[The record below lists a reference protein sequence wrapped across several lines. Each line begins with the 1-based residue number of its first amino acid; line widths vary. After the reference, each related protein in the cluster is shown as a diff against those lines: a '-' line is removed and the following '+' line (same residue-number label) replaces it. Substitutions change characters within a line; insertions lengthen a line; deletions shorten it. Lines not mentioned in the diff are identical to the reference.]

1 MFTSLITAYVN
12 IIHAKFQSQSQQY
25 PIIFR
30 LLNIS
35 RENIVTLFRLPLIF
49 TFFLCVIITN
59 DYSVSLMTEKY
70 LFLFSLLY
78 PTTCITVLKSLRQK
92 IHLFFL
98 FYHIYI
104 YIYIQYYIKFPFI
117 ITLEDNDTIPNSLNV
132 PRLHNIQPF
141 AHRLS
146 KFTTNRNVS
155 IIFHQKLY

>member
-78 PTTCITVLKSLRQK
+78 PITCITVLKSLRQK
-92 IHLFFL
+92 IHLSFL

-104 YIYIQYYIKFPFI
+104 YLY
-117 ITLEDNDTIPNSLNV
+117 TILHKISIHYH
-132 PRLHNIQPF
+132 PRRQWH
-141 AHRLS
+141 HS
-146 KFTTNRNVS
+146 KQFKRASVT
-155 IIFHQKLY
+155 

>member
-49 TFFLCVIITN
+49 TYFSLCHNYKQLLRLFDDGKIFIP
-59 DYSVSLMTEKY
+59 
-70 LFLFSLLY
+70 LFLIISNNLHYSFKIIAPKDSPLLS
-78 PTTCITVLKSLRQK
+78 ILS
-92 IHLFFL
+92 
-98 FYHIYI
+98 YI

-132 PRLHNIQPF
+132 PRLHTIQPF
-141 AHRLS
+141 THRLS

>member
-1 MFTSLITAYVN
+1 MQSFKAKVN
-12 IIHAKFQSQSQQY
+12 NI
-25 PIIFR
+25 
-30 LLNIS
+30 LLFSVYWIS
-35 RENIVTLFRLPLIF
+35 HEKISSRFSGFHWFLLIF
-49 TFFLCVIITN
+49 LYVIITN
-59 DYSVSLMTEKY
+59 NYSVSLMTEKY

-141 AHRLS
+141 THRLS